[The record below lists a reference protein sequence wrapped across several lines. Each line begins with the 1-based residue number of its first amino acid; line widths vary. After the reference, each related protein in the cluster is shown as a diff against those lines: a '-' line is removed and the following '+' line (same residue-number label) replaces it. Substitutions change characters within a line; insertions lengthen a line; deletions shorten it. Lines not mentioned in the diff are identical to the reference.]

1 MSKITKII
9 VSPYYLPIIPK
20 LYEKGFDLI
29 IKETCYGVMISGEE
43 KDVKDAVDFLR
54 KEFKNSVFIKDRG
67 FPPGEKVRCRADRG
81 GGGRP
86 GFHQLEY
93 EISMLPNIEKALN
106 EIYKSDKK
114 TIKKKKKR
122 IGIDKLQSI
131 IKENVPL

>member
-81 GGGRP
+81 VVAA

-114 TIKKKKKR
+114 TIKKRKR
-122 IGIDKLQSI
+122 
-131 IKENVPL
+131 E